1 MMNDNQKIKDALE
14 EMYQNRLPARI
25 FRRLVQLTFVLGLLT
40 TLYWVF
46 LASDRYV
53 SEANVIIRKTDSAD
67 LPSLDLSGL
76 ISGTGTSTVNR
87 GDQLLLRD
95 YLLSVDMLK
104 KLDIQLDLRG
114 HFSSSGH
121 DIVSRMW
128 FKNASIEW
136 FYRYYLS
143 MVDIEYDEYAGVLR
157 ISVQAYDPKIAHAIA
172 DMLVQDG
179 EQYMNLLGHQM
190 AEAQITFLTNQVED
204 AQNRFQK
211 ASQALLTY
219 QDKEGMISPKDTAQ
233 SIGVIVANLEAQRA
247 QLQTQLASLP
257 KSLDPNHP
265 NIVLLKQS
273 LTAVDKQITEE
284 NAKLARPT
292 GRTLNASV
300 EEFQRLQMQMSLSED
315 LYKSALLGLEKG
327 RADSLR
333 LLEKVSVLQ
342 SPTMPEYST
351 QPRRLYNV
359 IVTIL
364 VTLMIAGILKL
375 LESIV
380 LDHVD

>member
-1 MMNDNQKIKDALE
+1 MTGNQNTKDALGHGYE
-14 EMYQNRLPARI
+14 NRVPTRI
-25 FRRLVQLTFVLGLLT
+25 FRRLVQLTFVIGLLT
-40 TLYWVF
+40 TLYWIF
-46 LASDRYV
+46 FASDRYV

-67 LPSLDLSGL
+67 MPSIDLSGL
-76 ISGTGTSTVNR
+76 VSGTGASPVNR
-87 GDQLLLRD
+87 ADQLLLRD

-104 KLDIQLDLRG
+104 RLDAQLDLRK
-114 HFSSSGH
+114 HFSDSRH
-121 DIVSRMW
+121 DLVSRMW
-128 FKNASIEW
+128 FRNASIEW

-143 MVDIEYDEYAGVLR
+143 MVDVEYDEYAGVLR
-157 ISVQAYDPKIAHAIA
+157 ITVQAYDPKIAHAMA
-172 DMLVQDG
+172 DLLVQDG

-190 AEAQITFLTNQVED
+190 AQAQISFLTSQVED
-204 AQNRFQK
+204 AQQRFQN
-211 ASQALLTY
+211 ASQALLAY
-219 QDKEGMISPKDTAQ
+219 QNKEGMISPTDTAQ
-233 SIGVIVANLEAQRA
+233 SLGVIVANLEAQRA
-247 QLQTQLASLP
+247 QLRTQLASLP
-257 KSLDPNHP
+257 KSLDSNHP

-273 LTAVDKQITEE
+273 LAAVDREITEE
-284 NAKLARPT
+284 NAKLARPA

-351 QPRRLYNV
+351 EPRRLYNV
-359 IVTIL
+359 IL
-364 VTLMIAGILKL
+364 TLLITFMLAGMLKL

-380 LDHVD
+380 LDHVE

>member
-1 MMNDNQKIKDALE
+1 MTDNQNTKDALE
-14 EMYQNRLPARI
+14 HGYQNRLPTRI
-25 FRRLVQLTFVLGLLT
+25 FRRLVQLTFVIGLLT
-40 TLYWVF
+40 TIYWIF
-46 LASDRYV
+46 FASDRYV

-67 LPSLDLSGL
+67 MPSLDISSLVSG
-76 ISGTGTSTVNR
+76 SGVSTVSR
-87 GDQLLLRD
+87 ADQLLLRD

-104 KLDIQLDLRG
+104 KLDAQLDLRK
-114 HFSSSGH
+114 HFSDSSH
-121 DIVSRMW
+121 DAVSRMW

-157 ISVQAYDPKIAHAIA
+157 ITVQAYDPKIAHAMA
-172 DMLVQDG
+172 DMLVKDG

-190 AEAQITFLTNQVED
+190 AEAQISFLTSQVEE
-204 AQNRFQK
+204 AQDRFQK
-211 ASQALLTY
+211 ASHELLAY
-219 QDKEGMISPKDTAQ
+219 QNKEGMISPTDTAQ
-233 SIGVIVANLEAQRA
+233 SIGAIVANLETQRV

-273 LTAVDKQITEE
+273 LAAVDRQIAEQ
-284 NAKLARPT
+284 NAKLARPS

-300 EEFQRLQMQMSLSED
+300 EEFQRLQMQQSLSED
-315 LYKSALLGLEKG
+315 LYKSALLGLQKG

-359 IVTIL
+359 IL
-364 VTLMIAGILKL
+364 TLLITFMLAGMLKL
-375 LESIV
+375 IESIV
-380 LDHVD
+380 LDHVE

>member
-1 MMNDNQKIKDALE
+1 MTDNQKTKDALE
-14 EMYQNRLPARI
+14 HGYQNRLPTRI
-25 FRRLVQLTFVLGLLT
+25 FRRLVQLTFVVGLLT
-40 TLYWVF
+40 TVYWIF
-46 LASDRYV
+46 FASDRYV
-53 SEANVIIRKTDSAD
+53 SEANVIIRKTDSTD
-67 LPSLDLSGL
+67 MPGLDISSLVTGSGA
-76 ISGTGTSTVNR
+76 SSVSR

-104 KLDIQLDLRG
+104 KLDAQLDLRK
-114 HFSSSGH
+114 HFSDSSH
-121 DIVSRMW
+121 DAMSRMW

-157 ISVQAYDPKIAHAIA
+157 ITVQAYDPKIAHAMA

-190 AEAQITFLTNQVED
+190 AEAQISFLTGQVEE
-204 AQNRFQK
+204 AQDRFQK
-211 ASQALLTY
+211 ASRALLEY
-219 QDKEGMISPKDTAQ
+219 QNKEGMISPTDTAQ
-233 SIGVIVANLEAQRA
+233 SIGTIVANLEAQRV

-265 NIVLLKQS
+265 NIVLLKQA
-273 LTAVDKQITEE
+273 LDAVDRQIAEQ
-284 NAKLARPT
+284 NAKLARPS

-300 EEFQRLQMQMSLSED
+300 EEFQRLQMQQSLSED
-315 LYKSALLGLEKG
+315 LYKSALLGLQKG

-359 IVTIL
+359 IL
-364 VTLMIAGILKL
+364 TLLITFMLAGMLKL
-375 LESIV
+375 IESIV
-380 LDHVD
+380 LDHVE